1 MIGFGNGIRFVV
13 LDCLELICGGLVF
26 CCVEFELVRYL
37 IRFVDLLG
45 CFGFGL
51 YVFSIL
57 LCWLVVVWG
66 LNVCGW

>member
-1 MIGFGNGIRFVV
+1 MV

-26 CCVEFELVRYL
+26 CCVEVELVRYL

-51 YVFSIL
+51 YGFSIL
-57 LCWLVVVWG
+57 LC
-66 LNVCGW
+66 